1 MKTLPVLPT
10 NVTQPTN
17 PSVLTFAFMRMRP
30 DFCSFSGNTRSS
42 RTSPTL
48 SFLVGKSGLLAA
60 MSRDSVMVISFITL
74 KKRPPSLQSTEPSL
88 CVAVAHPVEPSFKAR
103 TSTRVAPAVS
113 SLMGPCSTSTTSFA
127 SSFLTSLP
135 SAMHLSS
142 VRATSSTTFM
152 YKRLKS
158 RNRSLVT
165 VVASSSQRWPK
176 SLDTSS
182 AEITMVSSLGS
193 TSFEEN
199 FNIGIGSCCV
209 GCAGWTP
216 GVNTVDIIF
225 VFLSASFSCCSITLS
240 KCCCATTWAFS
251 ISFSMAAF

>member
-60 MSRDSVMVISFITL
+60 MSRDSVIVISFITL
-74 KKRPPSLQSTEPSL
+74 KKLLPSWQFTEPSL
-88 CVAVAHPVEPSFKAR
+88 SMAVAHPVEPSFKAR
-103 TSTRVAPAVS
+103 TSTRATPAVS
-113 SLMGPCSTSTTSFA
+113 SLRGPCKTSTTSF
-127 SSFLTSLP
+127 SPSFLTSFP

-142 VRATSSTTFM
+142 VRATPFMTFM
-152 YKRLKS
+152 YKRWKS
-158 RNRSLVT
+158 KNRSLEM

-176 SLDTSS
+176 SLVTSS

-193 TSFEEN
+193 TSFEEV
-199 FNIGIGSCCV
+199 FTSGIGSS
-209 GCAGWTP
+209 CAAWIP
-216 GVNTVDIIF
+216 GGKTTMVAT
-225 VFLSASFSCCSITLS
+225 FLSASFCSCSTTRSRCL
-240 KCCCATTWAFS
+240 CATSMAFS
-251 ISFSMAAF
+251 ISFSIVSF